1 MEAPMAED
9 EIKRQ
14 VGSIVSRAKEALSE
28 VREAVV
34 RTSQIGKLK
43 IDVALLRRE
52 QEKAFARLGA
62 KVFEMVE
69 DGELSLPEPLD
80 PLVQAVRHLARQI
93 AEEEAEL
100 AEVEGA

>member
-1 MEAPMAED
+1 MADD

-14 VGSIVSRAKEALSE
+14 LGSIVSRAKEALSE

-43 IDVALLRRE
+43 LDATFLRRE

-62 KVFEMVE
+62 KVYDLVE
-69 DGELSLPEPLD
+69 DGELELPEETR
-80 PLVQAVRHLARQI
+80 PLVDTVRNLARQI
-93 AEEEAEL
+93 EEQEAEIS
-100 AEVEGA
+100 EVEKE